1 MDAAPA
7 TSRRQFLKGSA
18 AVGLVIAFDLPIT
31 RLAAAAASEEFA
43 PNAFLRIAPD
53 NTVTAISKHIEFG
66 QGAYTGIATVLAN
79 ELDAEWS
86 QIRVESAPADLRR
99 YVNLAYRTVQGT
111 GGSNA
116 MANSWDQLRQAGAQ
130 ARALLVAAAAKQ
142 WKVTPDSITI
152 ERGVLKGA
160 AGQSATFGEVA
171 TLAQSLTIEGPFK
184 PKNPADWRLIGTHL
198 PKVDTIP
205 KTNGTAKYT
214 IDISLPDLAT
224 CLIARPTRFGA
235 SVKEFDASAALAIP
249 GVKEAF
255 VVPEGVAV
263 LADGFWSAK
272 KGRDALRVTWD
283 ETGTEARG
291 SKEIISQYIDAAQT
305 EGARA
310 RNEGDVTNAL
320 SQASKTIEATY
331 IFPYL
336 AHAPL
341 EPNDCVIRRTD
352 DGGVELM
359 LGSQMPSIDQEV
371 AADVMGL
378 SIDKVKIK
386 TLLAGGSFGR
396 RGTPRGDMAIEA
408 ANVLKS
414 AKHGGPIK
422 VMWTREDDIRGARY
436 RPLFVERVRGGLDAD
451 GNVIAW
457 DHVLVGQSFV
467 KGTRFEASM
476 LKEGFDERMVNGASS
491 LPYAIPNLRISSH
504 VGEVG
509 ISTLWWRSVASN
521 HTGYSTE
528 TFVDLL
534 ADAANT
540 DPVAF
545 RQKLLSKQPRH
556 LRVLNLAAE
565 KAGWGGPLGDGRARG
580 VAVHQSFKTYVA
592 YVVEVS
598 VGEDKLP
605 KVERVVAAVDCGIA
619 INPDIVTAQIEGG
632 MGFGLSAALY
642 GSIDIEDGRVKQS
655 NFNDYRVLRIN
666 EMPPIEVYIVPST
679 EEPTGIGEPGVP
691 PIGPAVANAWAKLT
705 GQRVFELPFSRSVG
719 RAT

>member
-1 MDAAPA
+1 MSSRLTVTRRRFLQDAAV
-7 TSRRQFLKGSA
+7 L
-18 AVGLVIAFDLPIT
+18 GLLLAFKLDT
-31 RLAAAAASEEFA
+31 GASGEGASEFV

-66 QGAYTGIATVLAN
+66 QGAYTGVATVLAN

-130 ARALLVAAAAKQ
+130 ARALLVAAAAKK
-142 WKVTPDSITI
+142 WTVTPDSITI

-184 PKNPADWRLIGTHL
+184 PKNPADWRLIGTDL

-214 IDISLPDLAT
+214 VDISLPDLAT
-224 CLIARPTRFGA
+224 CLIERPTRFGA
-235 SVKEFDASAALAIP
+235 SVKQFDASAALAIP

-263 LADGFWSAK
+263 LADGFWPAK

-320 SQASKTIEATY
+320 SQANKTIEATY

-359 LGSQMPSIDQEV
+359 LGSQMPSIDQQV
-371 AADVMGL
+371 AADVMG
-378 SIDKVKIK
+378 IPIERVKVK

-396 RGTPRGDMAIEA
+396 RATPRGDMAIEA
-408 ANVLKS
+408 ANVLKA
-414 AKHGGPIK
+414 AKHSGPIK

-436 RPLFVERVRGGLDAD
+436 RPLFVERVRGGLDAQGD
-451 GNVIAW
+451 VIAW
-457 DHVLVGQSFV
+457 DHVLVGQSFI
-467 KGTRFEASM
+467 KGTVFEATM
-476 LKEGFDERMVNGASS
+476 LKEGYDERMVNGASS
-491 LPYAIPNLRISSH
+491 LPYAVPNLRISAH

-509 ISTLWWRSVASN
+509 VSTLWWRSVASN

-540 DPVAF
+540 DPVAL
-545 RQKLLSKQPRH
+545 RQKLLSNQPRH
-556 LRVLNLAAE
+556 LRVLNLVVE
-565 KAGWGGPLGDGRARG
+565 KADWSKPLADGRARG

-598 VGEDKLP
+598 VGEDNLP

-619 INPDIVTAQIEGG
+619 INPDVVTAQIEGG
-632 MGFGLSAALY
+632 MGYGLSAALY
-642 GSIDIEDGRVKQS
+642 GSIDLEDGRVKQS
-655 NFNDYRVLRIN
+655 NFHDYRVLRIN
-666 EMPPIEVYIVPST
+666 EMPPIEVHIVSST
-679 EEPTGIGEPGVP
+679 EPPTGIGEPGVP
-691 PIGPAVANAWAKLT
+691 GIGPAVANAWAKLT
-705 GQRVFELPFSRSVG
+705 GQRIYELPFSRSVP
-719 RAT
+719 RKT

>member
-1 MDAAPA
+1 MSSRITVTRRRFLQDA
-7 TSRRQFLKGSA
+7 SA
-18 AVGLVIAFDLPIT
+18 LGLLIAFKLDTGASAEP
-31 RLAAAAASEEFA
+31 ASEFI

-53 NTVTAISKHIEFG
+53 STVTAISKHIEFG
-66 QGAYTGIATVLAN
+66 QGTYTGIATVLAN

-142 WKVTPDSITI
+142 WKVAPDSITI
-152 ERGVLKGA
+152 EQGVLKG

-205 KTNGTAKYT
+205 KTNGTATYT
-214 IDISLPDLAT
+214 IDIALPDLAT
-224 CLIARPTRFGA
+224 CLIARPPRFGA
-235 SVKEFDASAALAIP
+235 SVKEFDASAALAVP

-291 SKEIISQYIDAAQT
+291 SKEIIAQYIDVAQT

-320 SQASKTIEATY
+320 AQASKTIEATY

-359 LGSQMPSIDQEV
+359 LGSQMQSIDQQA

-378 SIDKVKIK
+378 SIDRVKVK

-408 ANVLKS
+408 ANVLKA
-414 AKHGGPIK
+414 AKHSGPIK

-491 LPYAIPNLRISSH
+491 LPYAVPNLRISSH

-534 ADAANT
+534 AHTANT

-598 VGEDKLP
+598 IGEDKLP

-619 INPDIVTAQIEGG
+619 INPDVVTAQIEGG

-642 GSIDIEDGRVKQS
+642 GSIDLEDGRVKQS
-655 NFNDYRVLRIN
+655 NFHDYRVLRIN
-666 EMPPIEVYIVPST
+666 EMPPIEVHIVAST
-679 EEPTGIGEPGVP
+679 ERPTGIGEPGVP

-705 GQRVFELPFSRSVG
+705 GQRIYELPFSRSVP
-719 RAT
+719 RST